1 MTDYESTTVDGRTYL
16 VVSLRDQEVIILAKA
31 IAVELRRLQGEA
43 DGSKI
48 TFDHLRG
55 PLHDGTHPDCI
66 VCHPV
71 SA

>member
-1 MTDYESTTVDGRTYL
+1 MTDVETVTVNGLRYL
-16 VVSLRDQEVIILAKA
+16 VVILKQSEMDVLARK
-31 IAVELRRLQGEA
+31 IAVELHKIEA
-43 DGSKI
+43 AEDDDKLYA
-48 TFDHLRG
+48 DHLRG